1 MGMIITKILCM
12 ILALHLYGMSAYVSG
27 IDAENDMVE
36 FTDYMTESQWWIEGD
51 SDKYAEFEDVVLI
64 MHDSFTAEKWDDV
77 ILKVTPEKFGVGLY
91 VTKGAE

>member
-1 MGMIITKILCM
+1 VGIIAKIICG
-12 ILALHLYGMSAYVSG
+12 ILALNLYGMSAYVSEV
-27 IDAENDMVE
+27 DHAEDMVE

-64 MHDSFTAEKWDDV
+64 MHDCGTESRYDDIV
-77 ILKVTPEKFGVGLY
+77 IKVTPEKFGVGLY

>member
-1 MGMIITKILCM
+1 MGVIARIICG

-51 SDKYAEFEDVVLI
+51 ADKYAEFEDVVLI
-64 MHDSFTAEKWDDV
+64 MHDCGTETKYDD
-77 ILKVTPEKFGVGLY
+77 IIISVTPEYFGVNKY

>member
-1 MGMIITKILCM
+1 MGVIRKLICG

-36 FTDYMTESQWWIEGD
+36 FTDYMTENQWWIEGD

-64 MHDSFTAEKWDDV
+64 MHDSFTAEKCDDV
-77 ILKVTPEKFGVGLY
+77 ILKVTPEYFGAEKY

>member
-1 MGMIITKILCM
+1 MGVITRIICG

-64 MHDSFTAEKWDDV
+64 MNDCGTESRYDDIV
-77 ILKVTPEKFGVGLY
+77 IKVTPEKFGVGLY

>member
-1 MGMIITKILCM
+1 MGVITRIICG
-12 ILALHLYGMSAYVSG
+12 ILALNLYGMSAYVSG

-51 SDKYAEFEDVVLI
+51 SDKYAEFDDVVLI
-64 MHDSFTAEKWDDV
+64 MHDCGTSDRYDDIIV
-77 ILKVTPEKFGVGLY
+77 KVTPEYFGANNY